1 MQFKFNY
8 LVIIIVSVVLTS
20 NIFCQTSEEVV
31 TMTTTSRLTSQY
43 TDEVVAEFDG
53 HEITLG
59 DFEQAYAKNV
69 GGVEAAKEDSLD
81 EYERFLDLYVKYKMK
96 LRNAFVRGYYNN
108 EDLNAELKDYK
119 QKVGI
124 SYIEEKDIVA
134 PGIKRFYDQRGEEVR
149 VSHLMIKID
158 SSAEAAEKEAQSI
171 LDSIKN
177 GANFEGMVV
186 KYSDDRFSKSKG
198 GDIYWFTAGQI
209 IPSFEM
215 AAYSTPVG
223 EVYPEI
229 VRTKFGYHIIKVT
242 DRQKR
247 MYKIQASHILIKAE
261 KDGENDSNSARQ
273 KVEEIYNEI
282 KNGGSFDSLAIKYSD
297 DPGSGAKGGDLGY
310 FERRQMVQPF
320 DEAVFKLQVG
330 ELSPIVKTKFGF
342 HIIKLTG
349 ETIYPPYNEE
359 LEKIR
364 ESYKKSRYQ
373 YDHDEYIG
381 QLKKEFN
388 YTLNTELIYQISEEN
403 NQITLDSDYVKNKFF
418 IPHKS
423 DTIIGTTNKTFSL
436 DSLLAIMSR
445 KSEYKGKKLNTSMI
459 NGEVDKIGSELLLSE
474 KASTLEDTDPEF
486 AKLMVDYRN
495 GIYIFKLQEDEVWNK
510 VKVDSSELKRIY
522 DENKEVYRTAE
533 QVGFSEIY
541 VSKKQDIEKI
551 YHMVKEGQ
559 DFDSLAVQVSKRTS
573 LKNKAG
579 NHGLKRI
586 DDSEMSKMANS
597 ITNIGEIS
605 EPFIVKGGWSIVRL
619 NEKIP
624 SRIKTFKEAL
634 PELSSEFQESE
645 SKRLEEKYNNGL
657 IELYKPNYFYNEL
670 ENAFKPENN

>member
-119 QKVGI
+119 QKVGV

-364 ESYKKSRYQ
+364 ESYKKIQ
-373 YDHDEYIG
+373 
-381 QLKKEFN
+381 
-388 YTLNTELIYQISEEN
+388 
-403 NQITLDSDYVKNKFF
+403 
-418 IPHKS
+418 
-423 DTIIGTTNKTFSL
+423 
-436 DSLLAIMSR
+436 
-445 KSEYKGKKLNTSMI
+445 
-459 NGEVDKIGSELLLSE
+459 
-474 KASTLEDTDPEF
+474 
-486 AKLMVDYRN
+486 
-495 GIYIFKLQEDEVWNK
+495 
-510 VKVDSSELKRIY
+510 
-522 DENKEVYRTAE
+522 
-533 QVGFSEIY
+533 
-541 VSKKQDIEKI
+541 
-551 YHMVKEGQ
+551 
-559 DFDSLAVQVSKRTS
+559 
-573 LKNKAG
+573 
-579 NHGLKRI
+579 
-586 DDSEMSKMANS
+586 
-597 ITNIGEIS
+597 
-605 EPFIVKGGWSIVRL
+605 
-619 NEKIP
+619 
-624 SRIKTFKEAL
+624 
-634 PELSSEFQESE
+634 
-645 SKRLEEKYNNGL
+645 
-657 IELYKPNYFYNEL
+657 
-670 ENAFKPENN
+670 